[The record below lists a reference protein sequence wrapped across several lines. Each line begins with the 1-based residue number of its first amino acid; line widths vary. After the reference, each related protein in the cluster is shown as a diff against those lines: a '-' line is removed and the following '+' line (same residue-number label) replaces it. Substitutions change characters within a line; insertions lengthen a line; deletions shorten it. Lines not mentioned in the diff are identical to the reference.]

1 MMLSEF
7 WQLLW
12 GIWLPFAPNFSGILN
27 LDPDIPHHSVLK
39 FENFAL
45 SKKKL
50 TCYSIA
56 LLIVIFGQS
65 LDEV

>member
-39 FENFAL
+39 FEIFVL
-45 SKKKL
+45 SKKKKKD
-50 TCYSIA
+50 
-56 LLIVIFGQS
+56 LLLQS
-65 LDEV
+65 TSYCHLWAIIR